1 MAPEVLDGQ
10 YDSKCDTWSLGVL
23 LYVFMSGYLPFQGDN
38 RNEVFYKIKNAKFH
52 FDHIEFKDCSENVID
67 LIKNL
72 LVVNPKQR
80 MSAIEALKH
89 PWFQSESSNNPIK
102 INKAVLDR
110 LGSFKGVSKLKKA
123 AMNMMVKMADQK
135 TIEEL
140 RIEFGKL
147 DKDGTG
153 MINAEELKAAIKETD
168 INIPN

>member
-1 MAPEVLDGQ
+1 
-10 YDSKCDTWSLGVL
+10 
-23 LYVFMSGYLPFQGDN
+23 
-38 RNEVFYKIKNAKFH
+38 
-52 FDHIEFKDCSENVID
+52 
-67 LIKNL
+67 
-72 LVVNPKQR
+72 